1 MTTPRSKSFLTLL
14 AIALMGVV
22 LAGCGEEAHHLEAKE
37 GGRIQLD
44 ELFYQ
49 VQLSRPLNPKD
60 VEDSYYVEGYP
71 LPAKGE
77 SYFGVFM
84 RVDNETSETRKLP
97 IGIDKMKIVA
107 ANGDEFEPL
116 EVNATGWGYAPAPLG
131 KGAMLPIPD
140 TPAFVGTIRGGL
152 ILFRIPNVGLD
163 DRPLKL
169 EIEGPDGETGEI
181 TLDV

>member
-1 MTTPRSKSFLTLL
+1 MTTPRLKSLL
-14 AIALMGVV
+14 SLFAIALVGVV
-22 LAGCGEEAHHLEAKE
+22 LAGCGEEAQHLEAKE

-44 ELFYQ
+44 ELYYQ
-49 VQLSRPLNPKD
+49 VQLSRQLNPKD
-60 VEDSYYVEGYP
+60 VEDSYYLEGYP

-77 SYFGVFM
+77 SYFGVFV
-84 RVDNETSETRKLP
+84 RVDNETSSTRKLP
-97 IGIDKMKIVA
+97 IGTEHMKIVA

-116 EVNATGWGYAPAPLG
+116 KVNAPGWGYEPAPLG

-140 TPAFVGTIRGGL
+140 TPAFVGTIRGSL
-152 ILFRIPNVGLD
+152 ILFRIPNKGLD

-169 EIEGPDGETGEI
+169 EIEHGDEVGEI